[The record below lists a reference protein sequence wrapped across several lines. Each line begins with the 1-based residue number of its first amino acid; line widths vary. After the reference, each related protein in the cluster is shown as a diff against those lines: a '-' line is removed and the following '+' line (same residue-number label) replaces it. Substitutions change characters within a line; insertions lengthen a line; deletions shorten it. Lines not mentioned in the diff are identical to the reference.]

1 MYFSTEM
8 GLLKKWSTANAP
20 TAHDLDCGHLVT
32 NVAARFHPIRVIVGA
47 LCIFFLCAG
56 CTVRRATV
64 NEVITPKQVNFVRVG
79 ETTIGE
85 LADHIGAPDEVT
97 ESDFGFVALYYWSD
111 AKSAGVD
118 FGTIGRLFLPYSPT
132 MTLRKTGV
140 TLEQFQVVF
149 DPQWTVRAYGFSRKS
164 TDEPIIWF
172 WPF

>member
-1 MYFSTEM
+1 
-8 GLLKKWSTANAP
+8 
-20 TAHDLDCGHLVT
+20 
-32 NVAARFHPIRVIVGA
+32 VIVGA
-47 LCIFFLCAG
+47 LCLFFLCAG

-111 AKSAGVD
+111 TKSAGVD

-149 DPQWTVRAYGFSRKS
+149 DPQWTVRAYGFSRRA
-164 TDEPIIWF
+164 TDEPVIWF